1 MRAIDGKGALTGPAF
16 DLLGPLREGLA
27 PVYTD
32 SAYGYANGQGQLA
45 ILPAYDAVSLFEG
58 RRAVV
63 STMDMS
69 MIIDPTGRQVA
80 RVAMECGVRAL
91 YGSHN
96 QRLWPPALPKR
107 CRR

>member
-16 DLLGPLREGLA
+16 DSLGPLREGLA

-32 SAYGYANGQGQLA
+32 SAYGYANNEGQLA
-45 ILPAYDAVSLFEG
+45 ILPAYDAVSLFQDQ
-58 RRAVV
+58 RAVV
-63 STMDMS
+63 STMEMS

-80 RVAMECGVRAL
+80 RVEMECGVRTL

-96 QRLWPPALPKR
+96 QRLWPLTLPKR
-107 CRR
+107 CRK